1 MTVRMNKMANTRK
14 KLTMRDCISATF
26 AVSASTFTLPA
37 LAASMVAISS
47 SAYADSRINNVSVIQ
62 TAPAVTQLRLGFSS
76 TPVLPTAYQLADPS
90 RLVLDFDKVQNG
102 LSTRATDYN
111 VGMIRDI
118 SALNSDSTTRLIV
131 GLKQEGS
138 YTTTISGNDLL
149 LTLSEPNRPTVNKRI
164 VRSATLPPATTVATS
179 VVTPAATSIVTPIVT
194 NKSSVTVP
202 NVVVTPDVYV
212 TDNTNLTTTP
222 IVTPIIETDS
232 VAVTPI
238 VAGTTTVKKPAPAD
252 TMVVRVNP
260 LLDPRL
266 ASSQVSRQYSYD
278 GLAAVNFATASDG
291 GGNVNI
297 TLANEAIPV
306 DVQRQGN
313 KLIVRL
319 TGSTVPRNLLR
330 RLNVNSGLVNSID
343 TSNQGQN
350 GVVTINMNAD
360 YEYQAFQSGNQLTI
374 GITKPELLREPTL
387 EEKVYTGEA
396 LSMEFQDVEIRTVL
410 DILAQFTDM
419 NIVASD
425 SVAGNITLRL
435 INVPWDQA
443 LDIILKSKNLGK
455 RENGNVIL
463 VAPSAELATQEAQ
476 ELEAQLAVEAYEP
489 LRTEYI
495 RLSYA
500 KAADVLTLISQG
512 SGGSGGNSNGTA
524 NNRIDDNSTLLSNR
538 GTVTVDERTN
548 TLIIKD
554 VPRSIENIH
563 NLISKIDIPVRQV
576 MIEARIVSASDT
588 FSKEIGVR
596 WGILSNGA
604 ANNRSLLVG
613 GSNQTINDLKNFT
626 IESTTINGQTVTYP
640 KYDIS
645 RPDNLNV
652 DLGVANPAGRIAFGL
667 LSMSDVMLDLELSA
681 LQADNRG
688 EVISTPKILTT
699 DKQTAKVS
707 SGTQIPYQEA
717 AASGATS
724 TSFKEAALSLE
735 ATPNITPDGKIGLQL
750 NITNGTPTII
760 NGQVAISED
769 AISTNV
775 IVEDGQTIVLGG
787 IFRNRTSNG
796 VEKVPF
802 LGDLPYVGQA
812 FRRTMRNNDKQELL
826 IFVTPKLIN
835 DGISRLN

>member
-1 MTVRMNKMANTRK
+1 MTVRNNKVMMMSNRVSSAFA
-14 KLTMRDCISATF
+14 ISA
-26 AVSASTFTLPA
+26 
-37 LAASMVAISS
+37 LAISMVAVSS
-47 SAYADSRINNVSVIQ
+47 SAHAAQRINNVSVVQ
-62 TAPAVTQLRLGFSS
+62 TAPAVTQMRLGFVGL
-76 TPVLPTAYQLADPS
+76 PVLPAAYQLDDPS
-90 RLVLDFDKVQNG
+90 RLVLDFEQVQNG
-102 LSTRATDYN
+102 LASRFNEYN
-111 VGMIRDI
+111 IGMVNDVTTL
-118 SALNSDSTTRLIV
+118 SSDSTTRLIV
-131 GLKQEGS
+131 GLKQAGN
-138 YTTTISGNDLL
+138 YTTAIDGNDLL
-149 LTLSEPNRPTVNKRI
+149 LTLTDPSRPVITND
-164 VRSATLPPATTVATS
+164 
-179 VVTPAATSIVTPIVT
+179 PIQ
-194 NKSSVTVP
+194 
-202 NVVVTPDVYV
+202 DVLN
-212 TDNTNLTTTP
+212 DNNGITTTAV
-222 IVTPIIETDS
+222 VTPIIETSS
-232 VAVTPI
+232 VPVTLVRT
-238 VAGTTTVKKPAPAD
+238 VATSTTVVNNQVPTD

-260 LLDPRL
+260 LLNPQL
-266 ASSQVSRQYSYD
+266 AASQVSKQYSYD
-278 GLAAVNFATASDG
+278 GLTAVNFSAGSNG
-291 GGNVNI
+291 GGNVSVA
-297 TLANEAIPV
+297 LANEAIPV

-313 KLIVRL
+313 KLVVRL

-330 RLNVNSGLVNSID
+330 RLNINSGLVSSID
-343 TSNQGQN
+343 TKNQGQN
-350 GVVTINMNAD
+350 GVITINMTED
-360 YEYQAFQSGNQLTI
+360 YEYQAYQSGNQLNVSI
-374 GITKPELLREPTL
+374 SKPELLREPTL
-387 EEKVYTGEA
+387 EERVYSGEA
-396 LSMEFQDVEIRTVL
+396 LSMEFQDVEIRSVL

-463 VAPSAELATQEAQ
+463 VAPSTELAEQEAR
-476 ELEAQLAVEAYEP
+476 ELEAQQAVESYAP

-500 KAADVLTLISQG
+500 KAQDVLTLISQG
-512 SGGSGGNSNGTA
+512 SGSSGGSNTGNSNA
-524 NNRIDDNSTLLSNR
+524 NDNNTLLSNR

-554 VPRSIENIH
+554 VADSIENIH

-576 MIEARIVSASDT
+576 MIEARIVSATDS

-613 GSNQTINDLKNFT
+613 GSNQTLADLKDFD
-626 IESTTINGQTVTYP
+626 IETTTVNGQTVSYP
-640 KYDIS
+640 SYDIS

-652 DLGVANPAGRIAFGL
+652 DLGVANPAGSIAFGL

-688 EVISTPKILTT
+688 EVISTPKILTA

-717 AASGATS
+717 SASGATT

-750 NITNGTPTII
+750 VITNGTPTII
-760 NGQVAISED
+760 NNQVAIAED
-769 AISTNV
+769 SISTNV

-787 IFRNRTSNG
+787 VFKNRTTNE
-796 VEKVPF
+796 VNKVPF
-802 LGDLPYVGQA
+802 LGDLPYVGRA
-812 FRRTMRNNDKQELL
+812 FRRDVRSNSKEELL

-835 DGISRLN
+835 DGVSRLN

>member
-1 MTVRMNKMANTRK
+1 MTVRNNKVM
-14 KLTMRDCISATF
+14 TMSDRVSSSFAIS
-26 AVSASTFTLPA
+26 V
-37 LAASMVAISS
+37 LAMSMVAISS
-47 SAYADSRINNVSVIQ
+47 SAHAEQRINNVSVVQ
-62 TAPAVTQLRLGFSS
+62 TAPAVTQMRLGFAGK
-76 TPVLPTAYQLADPS
+76 PVLPAAYQLDNPS
-90 RLVLDFDKVQNG
+90 RLVLDFEQVQNG
-102 LSTRATDYN
+102 LASRFSEYN
-111 VGMIRDI
+111 VGMINDVTT
-118 SALNSDSTTRLIV
+118 LNSDNTTRLIV
-131 GLKQEGS
+131 GLKQAGN
-138 YTTTISGNDLL
+138 YTTAIEGNNLL
-149 LTLSEPNRPTVNKRI
+149 LTISDPSRPVVNQ
-164 VRSATLPPATTVATS
+164 
-179 VVTPAATSIVTPIVT
+179 VVTNDPVQDVLNGNAAITTTAVVTPIVE
-194 NKSSVTVP
+194 SS
-202 NVVVTPDVYV
+202 
-212 TDNTNLTTTP
+212 
-222 IVTPIIETDS
+222 S
-232 VAVTPI
+232 VAVAPI
-238 VAGTTTVKKPAPAD
+238 KTRVVKNQAVATQAPAD

-260 LLDPRL
+260 LLSPQL
-266 ASSQVSRQYSYD
+266 AASQVSKQYSYD
-278 GLAAVNFATASDG
+278 GLTAVNFTKGNDG
-291 GGNVNI
+291 GGNVSI
-297 TLANEAIPV
+297 ALANEAIPV

-313 KLIVRL
+313 KLVVRL

-330 RLNVNSGLVNSID
+330 RLNVNSGLVDSID
-343 TSNQGQN
+343 TKNQGQN
-350 GVVTINMNAD
+350 GVITINVKED
-360 YEYQAFQSGNQLTI
+360 FEYQAYQSGNQLNI
-374 GITKPELLREPTL
+374 NIRKPELLREPTL

-396 LSMEFQDVEIRTVL
+396 LSMEFQDVEIRSVL
-410 DILAQFTDM
+410 DILAQFTEM

-463 VAPSAELATQEAQ
+463 VAPSTELAEQEAR
-476 ELEAQLAVEAYEP
+476 ELEAQQAVESYAP

-512 SGGSGGNSNGTA
+512 SGSTGSSGSNSNIGNA
-524 NNRIDDNSTLLSNR
+524 NSVDNNTLLSNR

-554 VPRSIENIH
+554 VAESIENIH
-563 NLISKIDIPVRQV
+563 KLIGKIDIPVRQV
-576 MIEARIVSASDT
+576 MIEARIVSATDS

-604 ANNRSLLVG
+604 ANNRNLLVG
-613 GSNQTINDLKNFT
+613 GSNQTLWDLKDFDV
-626 IESTTINGQTVTYP
+626 ETTTVNGQTVSYP

-688 EVISTPKILTT
+688 EVISTPKILTA

-717 AASGATS
+717 SASGATT

-750 NITNGTPTII
+750 LITNGTPTII
-760 NGQVAISED
+760 NNQVAIAED
-769 AISTNV
+769 SISTNV
-775 IVEDGQTIVLGG
+775 IVEDGQTVVLGG
-787 IFRNRTSNG
+787 VFKNRKSNG
-796 VEKVPF
+796 VDKVPF
-802 LGDLPYVGQA
+802 LGDLPYVGRA
-812 FRRTMRNNDKQELL
+812 FRKDVRNNAKEELL

-835 DGISRLN
+835 DGTSRLN

>member
-1 MTVRMNKMANTRK
+1 MTVRNNKVARNAK
-14 KLTMRDCISATF
+14 KLTMRECFSATF
-26 AVSASTFTLPA
+26 AISASTFALPA

-62 TAPAVTQLRLGFSS
+62 TAPAVTQLRLGFSNA
-76 TPVLPTAYQLADPS
+76 PVLPTAYQLADPN

-111 VGMIRDI
+111 VGMVKDI
-118 SALNSDSTTRLIV
+118 TALNSDSTTRLIV
-131 GLKQEGS
+131 GLKQEGN
-138 YTTTISGNDLL
+138 YTTSISGNDLL
-149 LTLSEPNRPTVNKRI
+149 LTLNEPNRPVANKRI
-164 VRSATLPPATTVATS
+164 VRSTKTPTATEVVFPTNNPILTTPNS
-179 VVTPAATSIVTPIVT
+179 VI
-194 NKSSVTVP
+194 VP
-202 NVVVTPDVYV
+202 NVVVTPDVV
-212 TDNTNLTTTP
+212 TDGVTTTA
-222 IVTPIIETDS
+222 V
-232 VAVTPI
+232 VTPI
-238 VAGTTTVKKPAPAD
+238 VETSSVAVAPIVTGSTTVKNSTPAD

-266 ASSQVSRQYSYD
+266 ASSQVSQQYSYD
-278 GLAAVNFATASDG
+278 GLSALNFTAGGNG
-291 GGNVNI
+291 GGNVTI
-297 TLANEAIPV
+297 ALANDAIPV

-330 RLNVNSGLVNSID
+330 RLNVNSGLVSSID
-343 TSNQGQN
+343 TANQGQS
-350 GVVTINMNAD
+350 GVITINMNAD

-374 GITKPELLREPTL
+374 GISKPELLREPTL

-410 DILAQFTDM
+410 DILAQFTEM

-425 SVAGNITLRL
+425 SVAGSITLRL

-443 LDIILKSKNLGK
+443 LDIILKSKNLAK

-512 SGGSGGNSNGTA
+512 SGGSGGNTGSSTSN
-524 NNRIDDNSTLLSNR
+524 RVDDNNTLLSNR
-538 GTVTVDERTN
+538 GTVTIDNRTN

-563 NLISKIDIPVRQV
+563 KLISKIDIPVRQV
-576 MIEARIVSASDT
+576 MIEARIVNASDS

-604 ANNRSLLVG
+604 ANNRGLLVG
-613 GSNQTINDLKNFT
+613 GSNQTITDLKEFD
-626 IESTTINGQTVTYP
+626 IQSTTINGQTVSYP

-667 LSMSDVMLDLELSA
+667 LGISDLMLDLELSA
-681 LQADNRG
+681 MQADNRG
-688 EVISTPKILTT
+688 EVISTPKVLTT
-699 DKQTAKVS
+699 DKQTARVS

-717 AASGATS
+717 AASGAST
-724 TSFKEAALSLE
+724 TSFIEAALSLE

-750 NITNGTPTII
+750 NIANGTPIRSI
-760 NGQVAISED
+760 DGQVAIAED
-769 AISTNV
+769 SLSTNV

-787 IFRNRTSNG
+787 VFKNSSSNG

-802 LGDLPYVGQA
+802 LGDLPYIGQA
-812 FRRTMRNNDKQELL
+812 FRRNTRNNEKQELL
-826 IFVTPKLIN
+826 IFITTKLIN
-835 DGISRLN
+835 DGISRLD

>member
-1 MTVRMNKMANTRK
+1 MTVRNNKVMTMNNRVSSTFA
-14 KLTMRDCISATF
+14 ISA
-26 AVSASTFTLPA
+26 
-37 LAASMVAISS
+37 LAMSMVAVSS
-47 SAYADSRINNVSVIQ
+47 SAHAEQRINNVSVVQ
-62 TAPAVTQLRLGFSS
+62 TAPAVTQMRLGFAGK
-76 TPVLPTAYQLADPS
+76 PVLPAAYQLDNPS
-90 RLVLDFDKVQNG
+90 RLVLDFEKVQNG
-102 LSTRATDYN
+102 LASRFNEYN
-111 VGMIRDI
+111 VGMIKDVTT
-118 SALNSDSTTRLIV
+118 LNSDNTTRLIV
-131 GLKQEGS
+131 GLKQAGN
-138 YTTTISGNDLL
+138 YTTAIEGNDLL
-149 LTLSEPNRPTVNKRI
+149 LTISDPNRPVVNQ
-164 VRSATLPPATTVATS
+164 
-179 VVTPAATSIVTPIVT
+179 VVTNDPVQDVLNGNAGITTTAVVTPIVET
-194 NKSSVTVP
+194 SSVAAAPIRTTATSSTV
-202 NVVVTPDVYV
+202 NKTQV
-212 TDNTNLTTTP
+212 
-222 IVTPIIETDS
+222 
-232 VAVTPI
+232 
-238 VAGTTTVKKPAPAD
+238 PAD

-260 LLDPRL
+260 LLSPQL
-266 ASSQVSRQYSYD
+266 AASQVSKQYSYD
-278 GLAAVNFATASDG
+278 GLTAVNFTAGNDG
-291 GGNVNI
+291 GGNVSMA
-297 TLANEAIPV
+297 LANEAIPV

-313 KLIVRL
+313 KLVVRL

-330 RLNVNSGLVNSID
+330 RLNVNSGLVDSID
-343 TSNQGQN
+343 TKNQGQN
-350 GVVTINMNAD
+350 GVITINVKED
-360 YEYQAFQSGNQLTI
+360 YEYQAYQSGNQLNI
-374 GITKPELLREPTL
+374 NIRKPELLREPTL
-387 EEKVYTGEA
+387 EEKVYSGEA
-396 LSMEFQDVEIRTVL
+396 LSMEFQDVEIRSVL

-463 VAPSAELATQEAQ
+463 VAPSTELAEQEAR
-476 ELEAQLAVEAYEP
+476 ELEAQQAVESYAP

-512 SGGSGGNSNGTA
+512 SGSSGGSGTGNTNSTD
-524 NNRIDDNSTLLSNR
+524 NNTLLSNR

-554 VPRSIENIH
+554 VAESIENIH
-563 NLISKIDIPVRQV
+563 KLIGKIDIPVRQV
-576 MIEARIVSASDT
+576 MIEARIVSATDS

-604 ANNRSLLVG
+604 ANNRNLLVG
-613 GSNQTINDLKNFT
+613 GSNQTLWDLKDFDV
-626 IESTTINGQTVTYP
+626 ETTTVNGQTVSYP

-688 EVISTPKILTT
+688 EVISTPKILTA

-717 AASGATS
+717 SASGATT

-750 NITNGTPTII
+750 VITNGTPTII
-760 NGQVAISED
+760 NNQVAIAED
-769 AISTNV
+769 SISTNV

-787 IFRNRTSNG
+787 VFKNRTSNE
-796 VEKVPF
+796 VSKVPF
-802 LGDLPYVGQA
+802 LGDLPYVGRA
-812 FRRTMRNNDKQELL
+812 FRKDVRNNSKEELL

>member
-1 MTVRMNKMANTRK
+1 MTVRNNKVM
-14 KLTMRDCISATF
+14 TMSDRVSSSFAIS
-26 AVSASTFTLPA
+26 V
-37 LAASMVAISS
+37 LAMSMVAISS
-47 SAYADSRINNVSVIQ
+47 SAHAEQRINNVSVVQ
-62 TAPAVTQLRLGFSS
+62 TAPAVTQMRLGFAGK
-76 TPVLPTAYQLADPS
+76 PVLPAAYQLDNPS
-90 RLVLDFDKVQNG
+90 RLVLDFEQVQNG
-102 LSTRATDYN
+102 LASRFSEYN
-111 VGMIRDI
+111 VGMINDVTT
-118 SALNSDSTTRLIV
+118 LNSDNTTRLIV
-131 GLKQEGS
+131 GLKQAGN
-138 YTTTISGNDLL
+138 YTTAIEGNNLL
-149 LTLSEPNRPTVNKRI
+149 LTISDPSRPVVNQ
-164 VRSATLPPATTVATS
+164 
-179 VVTPAATSIVTPIVT
+179 VVTNDPVQDVLNGNAAITTTAVVTPIVE
-194 NKSSVTVP
+194 SS
-202 NVVVTPDVYV
+202 
-212 TDNTNLTTTP
+212 
-222 IVTPIIETDS
+222 S
-232 VAVTPI
+232 VAVAPI
-238 VAGTTTVKKPAPAD
+238 KTRVVKNQAVATQAPAD

-260 LLDPRL
+260 LLSPQL
-266 ASSQVSRQYSYD
+266 AASQVSKQYSYD
-278 GLAAVNFATASDG
+278 GLTAVNFTKGNDG
-291 GGNVNI
+291 GGNVSI
-297 TLANEAIPV
+297 ALANEAIPV

-313 KLIVRL
+313 KLVVRL

-330 RLNVNSGLVNSID
+330 RLNVNSGLVDSID
-343 TSNQGQN
+343 TKNQGQN
-350 GVVTINMNAD
+350 GVITINVKED
-360 YEYQAFQSGNQLTI
+360 FEYQAYQSGNQLNI
-374 GITKPELLREPTL
+374 NIRKPELLREPTL

-396 LSMEFQDVEIRTVL
+396 LSMEFQDVEIRSVL
-410 DILAQFTDM
+410 DILAQFTEM

-463 VAPSAELATQEAQ
+463 VAPSTELAEQEAR
-476 ELEAQLAVEAYEP
+476 ELEAQQAVESYAP

-512 SGGSGGNSNGTA
+512 SGSTGSSGTGNA
-524 NNRIDDNSTLLSNR
+524 NSVDNNTLLSNR

-554 VPRSIENIH
+554 VAESIENIH
-563 NLISKIDIPVRQV
+563 KLIGKIDIPVRQV
-576 MIEARIVSASDT
+576 MIEARIVSATDS

-604 ANNRSLLVG
+604 ANNRNLLVG
-613 GSNQTINDLKNFT
+613 GSNQTLWDLKDFDV
-626 IESTTINGQTVTYP
+626 ETTTVNGQTVSYP

-652 DLGVANPAGRIAFGL
+652 DLGVANPAGSIAFGL

-688 EVISTPKILTT
+688 EVISTPKILTA

-717 AASGATS
+717 SASGATT

-750 NITNGTPTII
+750 VITNGTPTII
-760 NGQVAISED
+760 NNQVAIAED
-769 AISTNV
+769 SISTNV

-787 IFRNRTSNG
+787 VFKNRTSNE
-796 VEKVPF
+796 VSKVPF
-802 LGDLPYVGQA
+802 LGDLPYVGRA
-812 FRRTMRNNDKQELL
+812 FRKDVRNNSKEELL

>member
-1 MTVRMNKMANTRK
+1 MTVRNNKVM
-14 KLTMRDCISATF
+14 TMSDRVSSSFAISA
-26 AVSASTFTLPA
+26 
-37 LAASMVAISS
+37 LAMSMVAISS
-47 SAYADSRINNVSVIQ
+47 SAHAEQRINNVSVVQ
-62 TAPAVTQLRLGFSS
+62 TAPAVTQMRLGFAGK
-76 TPVLPTAYQLADPS
+76 PVLPAAYQLDNPS
-90 RLVLDFDKVQNG
+90 RLVLDFEQVQNG
-102 LSTRATDYN
+102 LASRFSEYN
-111 VGMIRDI
+111 VGMINDVTT
-118 SALNSDSTTRLIV
+118 LNSDNTTRLIV
-131 GLKQEGS
+131 GLKQAGN
-138 YTTTISGNDLL
+138 YTTAIEGNNLL
-149 LTLSEPNRPTVNKRI
+149 LTISDPSRPVVNQ
-164 VRSATLPPATTVATS
+164 
-179 VVTPAATSIVTPIVT
+179 VVTNDPVQDVLNGNAAITTTAVVTPIVE
-194 NKSSVTVP
+194 SS
-202 NVVVTPDVYV
+202 
-212 TDNTNLTTTP
+212 
-222 IVTPIIETDS
+222 S
-232 VAVTPI
+232 VAVAPI
-238 VAGTTTVKKPAPAD
+238 KTRVVKNQAVATQAPAD

-260 LLDPRL
+260 LLSPQL
-266 ASSQVSRQYSYD
+266 AASQVSKQYSYD
-278 GLAAVNFATASDG
+278 GLTAVNFTKGNDG
-291 GGNVNI
+291 GGNVSI
-297 TLANEAIPV
+297 ALANEAIPV

-313 KLIVRL
+313 KLVVRL

-330 RLNVNSGLVNSID
+330 RLNVNSGLVDSID
-343 TSNQGQN
+343 TKNQGQN
-350 GVVTINMNAD
+350 GVITINVKED
-360 YEYQAFQSGNQLTI
+360 FEYQAYQSGNQLNI
-374 GITKPELLREPTL
+374 NIRKPELLREPTL

-396 LSMEFQDVEIRTVL
+396 LSMEFQDVEIRSVL
-410 DILAQFTDM
+410 DILAQFTEM

-463 VAPSAELATQEAQ
+463 VAPSTELAEQEAR
-476 ELEAQLAVEAYEP
+476 ELEAQQAVESYAP

-512 SGGSGGNSNGTA
+512 SGSTGSSGTGNA
-524 NNRIDDNSTLLSNR
+524 NSVDNNTLLSNR

-554 VPRSIENIH
+554 VAESIENIH
-563 NLISKIDIPVRQV
+563 KLIGKIDIPVRQV
-576 MIEARIVSASDT
+576 MIEARIVSATDS

-604 ANNRSLLVG
+604 ANNRNLLVG
-613 GSNQTINDLKNFT
+613 GSNQTLWDLKDFDV
-626 IESTTINGQTVTYP
+626 ETTTVNGQTVSYP

-688 EVISTPKILTT
+688 EVISTPKILTA

-717 AASGATS
+717 SASGATT

-750 NITNGTPTII
+750 LITNGTPTII
-760 NGQVAISED
+760 NNQVAIAED
-769 AISTNV
+769 SISTNV
-775 IVEDGQTIVLGG
+775 IVEDGQTVVLGG
-787 IFRNRTSNG
+787 VFKNRKSNG
-796 VEKVPF
+796 VDKEPF
-802 LGDLPYVGQA
+802 LGDLPYVGRA
-812 FRRTMRNNDKQELL
+812 FRKDVRNNAKEELL

-835 DGISRLN
+835 DGTSRLN

>member
-1 MTVRMNKMANTRK
+1 MTARNNRVMMMSNRVSSAFA
-14 KLTMRDCISATF
+14 ISA
-26 AVSASTFTLPA
+26 
-37 LAASMVAISS
+37 LATSMVAISS
-47 SAYADSRINNVSVIQ
+47 SAYADQRINDISVVQ
-62 TAPAVTQLRLGFSS
+62 TAPAVTQMRLGFAGV
-76 TPVLPTAYQLADPS
+76 PVLPAAYQLDNPS
-90 RLVLDFDKVQNG
+90 RLVLDFEQVQNG
-102 LSTRATDYN
+102 LNSRFNNYD
-111 VGMIRDI
+111 VGMVKDVTTL
-118 SALNSDSTTRLIV
+118 SSDSTTRLIV
-131 GLKQEGS
+131 GLKQAGN
-138 YTTTISGNDLL
+138 YTTAIDGKDLL
-149 LTLSEPNRPTVNKRI
+149 LTITDPNR
-164 VRSATLPPATTVATS
+164 SVATNDPIQA
-179 VVTPAATSIVTPIVT
+179 VLNNTNMTTTAVVTPIV
-194 NKSSVTVP
+194 
-202 NVVVTPDVYV
+202 
-212 TDNTNLTTTP
+212 
-222 IVTPIIETDS
+222 ETS
-232 VAVTPI
+232 TVAVTPI
-238 VAGTTTVKKPAPAD
+238 RTQNITTKNQLPDD

-266 ASSQVSRQYSYD
+266 ANTQVNKQYSYD
-278 GLAAVNFATASDG
+278 GLTALNFAAGGDG
-291 GGNVNI
+291 GGSVSI
-297 TLANEAIPV
+297 ALANDAIPV

-313 KLIVRL
+313 KLVVRL

-330 RLNVNSGLVNSID
+330 RLNINSGLVESID
-343 TSNQGQN
+343 TKNQGQN
-350 GVVTINMNAD
+350 GTVTINMNGD
-360 YEYQAFQSGNQLTI
+360 YEYQAYQSGNQLNI
-374 GITKPELLREPTL
+374 GIRKPELLREPTL
-387 EEKVYTGEA
+387 EEKVYSGEA
-396 LSMEFQDVEIRTVL
+396 LSMEFQDVEIRSVL

-463 VAPSAELATQEAQ
+463 IAPSTELAEQEAK
-476 ELEAQLAVEAYEP
+476 ELQAQQAVESYAP

-512 SGGSGGNSNGTA
+512 NGSSGGNSNLGGTTSNVQD
-524 NNRIDDNSTLLSNR
+524 NNTLLSNR

-554 VPRSIENIH
+554 VGESIENIR

-576 MIEARIVSASDT
+576 MIEARIVSATDS

-613 GSNQTINDLKNFT
+613 GSDQTLWDLKDFDVQ
-626 IESTTINGQTVTYP
+626 TTTVNGQTVSYP

-652 DLGVANPAGRIAFGL
+652 DLGVANPAGSIAFGL
-667 LSMSDVMLDLELSA
+667 LGLSDVMLDLELSA

-688 EVISTPKILTT
+688 EVISTPKILTA

-717 AASGATS
+717 SASGATT

-735 ATPNITPDGKIGLQL
+735 ATPNITADGKIGLQL
-750 NITNGTPTII
+750 VITNGTPTII
-760 NGQVAISED
+760 NNQVAIAED
-769 AISTNV
+769 SITTNV

-787 IFRNRTSNG
+787 VFKNRTSNG
-796 VEKVPF
+796 VDKVPF
-802 LGDLPYVGQA
+802 LGDLPYIGRA
-812 FRRTMRNNDKQELL
+812 FRRDVRNNSKEELL
-826 IFVTPKLIN
+826 IFITPKLIN
-835 DGISRLN
+835 DGISRLD

>member
-1 MTVRMNKMANTRK
+1 MTVRNNKVM
-14 KLTMRDCISATF
+14 TMSDRVSSSFAIS
-26 AVSASTFTLPA
+26 V
-37 LAASMVAISS
+37 LAMSMVAISS
-47 SAYADSRINNVSVIQ
+47 SAHAEQRINNVSVVQ
-62 TAPAVTQLRLGFSS
+62 TAPAVTQMRLGFSGK
-76 TPVLPTAYQLADPS
+76 PVLPAAYQLDNPS
-90 RLVLDFDKVQNG
+90 RLVLDFEQVQNG
-102 LSTRATDYN
+102 LASRFSEYN
-111 VGMIRDI
+111 VGMINDVTT
-118 SALNSDSTTRLIV
+118 LNSDKTTRLIV
-131 GLKQEGS
+131 GLKQAGN
-138 YTTTISGNDLL
+138 YTTAIEGNNLL
-149 LTLSEPNRPTVNKRI
+149 LTISDPSRPVVNQ
-164 VRSATLPPATTVATS
+164 
-179 VVTPAATSIVTPIVT
+179 VVTNDPVQDVLNGNAAITTTAVVTPIVE
-194 NKSSVTVP
+194 SS
-202 NVVVTPDVYV
+202 
-212 TDNTNLTTTP
+212 
-222 IVTPIIETDS
+222 S
-232 VAVTPI
+232 VAVAPI
-238 VAGTTTVKKPAPAD
+238 KTKVVKTQAVATQTPAD

-260 LLDPRL
+260 LLSPQL
-266 ASSQVSRQYSYD
+266 AASQVSKQYSYD
-278 GLAAVNFATASDG
+278 GLTAVNFTKGNDG
-291 GGNVNI
+291 GGNVSI
-297 TLANEAIPV
+297 ALANEAIPV

-313 KLIVRL
+313 KLVVRL

-330 RLNVNSGLVNSID
+330 RLNVNSGLVDSID
-343 TSNQGQN
+343 TKNQGQN
-350 GVVTINMNAD
+350 GVITINVKED
-360 YEYQAFQSGNQLTI
+360 FEYQAYQSGNQLNI
-374 GITKPELLREPTL
+374 NIRKPELLREPTL

-396 LSMEFQDVEIRTVL
+396 LSMEFQDVEIRSVL
-410 DILAQFTDM
+410 DILAQFTEM

-463 VAPSAELATQEAQ
+463 VAPSTELAEQEAR
-476 ELEAQLAVEAYEP
+476 ELEAQQAVESYAP

-512 SGGSGGNSNGTA
+512 SGSTGSSGTGNA
-524 NNRIDDNSTLLSNR
+524 NSVDNNTLLSNR

-554 VPRSIENIH
+554 VAESIENIH
-563 NLISKIDIPVRQV
+563 KLIGKIDIPVRQV
-576 MIEARIVSASDT
+576 MIEARIVSATDS

-604 ANNRSLLVG
+604 ANNRNLLVG
-613 GSNQTINDLKNFT
+613 GSNQTLWDLKDFDV
-626 IESTTINGQTVTYP
+626 ETTTVNGQTVSYP

-688 EVISTPKILTT
+688 EVISTPKILTA

-717 AASGATS
+717 SASGATT

-750 NITNGTPTII
+750 LITNGTPTII
-760 NGQVAISED
+760 NNQVAIAED
-769 AISTNV
+769 SISTNV
-775 IVEDGQTIVLGG
+775 IVEDGQTVVLGG
-787 IFRNRTSNG
+787 VFKNRKSNG
-796 VEKVPF
+796 VDKVPF
-802 LGDLPYVGQA
+802 LGDLPYVGRA
-812 FRRTMRNNDKQELL
+812 FRKDVRNNAKEELL

-835 DGISRLN
+835 DGTSRLN

>member
-1 MTVRMNKMANTRK
+1 MTARNNRVMMMSNRVSSAFA
-14 KLTMRDCISATF
+14 ISA
-26 AVSASTFTLPA
+26 
-37 LAASMVAISS
+37 LATSMVAISS
-47 SAYADSRINNVSVIQ
+47 SAYADQRINDISVVQ
-62 TAPAVTQLRLGFSS
+62 TSPAVTQMRLGFAGV
-76 TPVLPTAYQLADPS
+76 PVLPAAYQLDNPS
-90 RLVLDFDKVQNG
+90 RLVLDFEQVQNG
-102 LSTRATDYN
+102 LNSRFNNYD
-111 VGMIRDI
+111 VGMVKDVTTL
-118 SALNSDSTTRLIV
+118 SSDSTTRLIV
-131 GLKQEGS
+131 GLKQAGN
-138 YTTTISGNDLL
+138 YTTAIDGKDLL
-149 LTLSEPNRPTVNKRI
+149 LTITDPNR
-164 VRSATLPPATTVATS
+164 SVATNDPIQA
-179 VVTPAATSIVTPIVT
+179 VLNNTNMTTTAVVTPIV
-194 NKSSVTVP
+194 
-202 NVVVTPDVYV
+202 
-212 TDNTNLTTTP
+212 
-222 IVTPIIETDS
+222 ETS
-232 VAVTPI
+232 TVAVTPI
-238 VAGTTTVKKPAPAD
+238 RTQNITTQNQLPDD

-266 ASSQVSRQYSYD
+266 ANTQVNKQYSYD
-278 GLAAVNFATASDG
+278 GLTALNFAAGGDG
-291 GGNVNI
+291 GGSVSI
-297 TLANEAIPV
+297 ALANDAIPV

-313 KLIVRL
+313 KLVVRL

-330 RLNVNSGLVNSID
+330 RLNINSGLVESID
-343 TSNQGQN
+343 TKNQGQN
-350 GVVTINMNAD
+350 GTVTINMNGD
-360 YEYQAFQSGNQLTI
+360 YEYQAYQSGNQLNI
-374 GITKPELLREPTL
+374 GIRKPELLREPTL
-387 EEKVYTGEA
+387 EEKVYSGEA
-396 LSMEFQDVEIRTVL
+396 LSMEFQDVEIRSVL

-463 VAPSAELATQEAQ
+463 IAPSTELAEQEAK
-476 ELEAQLAVEAYEP
+476 ELQAQQAVESYAP

-512 SGGSGGNSNGTA
+512 NGSSGGNSNNNLGGTTT
-524 NNRIDDNSTLLSNR
+524 NNLEDNTTLLSNR

-554 VPRSIENIH
+554 VGDSIENIR

-576 MIEARIVSASDT
+576 MIEARIVSATDS

-613 GSNQTINDLKNFT
+613 GSDQTLWDLKDFDVQ
-626 IESTTINGQTVTYP
+626 TTTVNGQTVSYP

-652 DLGVANPAGRIAFGL
+652 DLGVANPAGSIAFGL
-667 LSMSDVMLDLELSA
+667 LGLSDVMLDLELSA

-688 EVISTPKILTT
+688 EVISTPKILTA

-717 AASGATS
+717 SASGATT

-735 ATPNITPDGKIGLQL
+735 ATPNITADGKIGLQL
-750 NITNGTPTII
+750 VITNGTPTII
-760 NGQVAISED
+760 NNQVAIAED
-769 AISTNV
+769 SITTNV

-787 IFRNRTSNG
+787 VFKNRTSNG
-796 VEKVPF
+796 VDKVPF
-802 LGDLPYVGQA
+802 LGDLPYIGRA
-812 FRRTMRNNDKQELL
+812 FRRDVRNNSKEELL
-826 IFVTPKLIN
+826 IFITPKLIN
-835 DGISRLN
+835 DGISRLD

>member
-1 MTVRMNKMANTRK
+1 VQDLLNGN
-14 KLTMRDCISATF
+14 
-26 AVSASTFTLPA
+26 
-37 LAASMVAISS
+37 AAI
-47 SAYADSRINNVSVIQ
+47 
-62 TAPAVTQLRLGFSS
+62 
-76 TPVLPTAYQLADPS
+76 
-90 RLVLDFDKVQNG
+90 
-102 LSTRATDYN
+102 
-111 VGMIRDI
+111 
-118 SALNSDSTTRLIV
+118 
-131 GLKQEGS
+131 
-138 YTTTISGNDLL
+138 TTTA
-149 LTLSEPNRPTVNKRI
+149 V
-164 VRSATLPPATTVATS
+164 
-179 VVTPAATSIVTPIVT
+179 VTPIVE
-194 NKSSVTVP
+194 SS
-202 NVVVTPDVYV
+202 
-212 TDNTNLTTTP
+212 
-222 IVTPIIETDS
+222 S
-232 VAVTPI
+232 VAVAPI
-238 VAGTTTVKKPAPAD
+238 KTKVVKTQAVATQAPAD

-260 LLDPRL
+260 LLSPQL
-266 ASSQVSRQYSYD
+266 AASQVSKQYSYD
-278 GLAAVNFATASDG
+278 GLTAVNFTKGNDG
-291 GGNVNI
+291 GGNVSI
-297 TLANEAIPV
+297 ALANEAIPV

-313 KLIVRL
+313 KLVVRL

-330 RLNVNSGLVNSID
+330 RLNVNSGLVDSID
-343 TSNQGQN
+343 TKNQGQN
-350 GVVTINMNAD
+350 GVITINVKED
-360 YEYQAFQSGNQLTI
+360 FEYQAYQSGNQLNI
-374 GITKPELLREPTL
+374 NIRKPELLREPTL

-396 LSMEFQDVEIRTVL
+396 LSMEFQDVEIRSVL
-410 DILAQFTDM
+410 DILAQFTEM

-463 VAPSAELATQEAQ
+463 VAPSTELAEQEAR
-476 ELEAQLAVEAYEP
+476 ELEAQQAVESYAP

-512 SGGSGGNSNGTA
+512 SGSTGSSGTGNA
-524 NNRIDDNSTLLSNR
+524 NSVDNNTLLSNR

-554 VPRSIENIH
+554 VAESIENIH
-563 NLISKIDIPVRQV
+563 KLIGKIDIPVRQV
-576 MIEARIVSASDT
+576 MIEARIVSATDS

-604 ANNRSLLVG
+604 ANNRNLLVG
-613 GSNQTINDLKNFT
+613 GSNQTLWDLKDFDV
-626 IESTTINGQTVTYP
+626 ETTTVNGQTVSYP

-688 EVISTPKILTT
+688 EVISTPKILTA

-717 AASGATS
+717 SASGATT

-750 NITNGTPTII
+750 LITNGTPTII
-760 NGQVAISED
+760 NNQVAIAED
-769 AISTNV
+769 SISTNV
-775 IVEDGQTIVLGG
+775 IVEDGQTVVLGG
-787 IFRNRTSNG
+787 VFKNRKSNG
-796 VEKVPF
+796 VDKVPF
-802 LGDLPYVGQA
+802 LGDLPYVGRA
-812 FRRTMRNNDKQELL
+812 FRKDVRNNAKEELL

-835 DGISRLN
+835 DGTSRLN

>member
-1 MTVRMNKMANTRK
+1 MTVRNNKVM
-14 KLTMRDCISATF
+14 TMSDRVSSSFAIS
-26 AVSASTFTLPA
+26 V
-37 LAASMVAISS
+37 LAMSMVAISS
-47 SAYADSRINNVSVIQ
+47 SAHAEQRINNVSVVQ
-62 TAPAVTQLRLGFSS
+62 TAPAVTQMRLGFAGK
-76 TPVLPTAYQLADPS
+76 PVLPAAYQLDNPS
-90 RLVLDFDKVQNG
+90 RLVLDFEQVQNG
-102 LSTRATDYN
+102 LASRFSEYN
-111 VGMIRDI
+111 VGMINDVTT
-118 SALNSDSTTRLIV
+118 LNSDNTTRLIV
-131 GLKQEGS
+131 GLKQAGN
-138 YTTTISGNDLL
+138 YTTAIEGNNLL
-149 LTLSEPNRPTVNKRI
+149 LTISDPSRPVVNQ
-164 VRSATLPPATTVATS
+164 
-179 VVTPAATSIVTPIVT
+179 VVTNDPVQDVLNGNAAITTTAVVTPIVE
-194 NKSSVTVP
+194 SS
-202 NVVVTPDVYV
+202 
-212 TDNTNLTTTP
+212 
-222 IVTPIIETDS
+222 S
-232 VAVTPI
+232 VAVAPI
-238 VAGTTTVKKPAPAD
+238 KTRVVKNQAVATQAPAD

-260 LLDPRL
+260 LLSPQL
-266 ASSQVSRQYSYD
+266 AASQVSKQYSYD
-278 GLAAVNFATASDG
+278 GLTAVNFTKGNDG
-291 GGNVNI
+291 GGNVSI
-297 TLANEAIPV
+297 ALANEAIPV

-313 KLIVRL
+313 KLVVRL

-330 RLNVNSGLVNSID
+330 RLNVNSGLVDSID
-343 TSNQGQN
+343 TKNQGQN
-350 GVVTINMNAD
+350 GVITINVKED
-360 YEYQAFQSGNQLTI
+360 FEYQAYQSGNQLNI
-374 GITKPELLREPTL
+374 NIRKPELLREPTL

-396 LSMEFQDVEIRTVL
+396 LSMEFQDVEIRSVL
-410 DILAQFTDM
+410 DILAQFTEM

-463 VAPSAELATQEAQ
+463 VAPSTELAEQEAR
-476 ELEAQLAVEAYEP
+476 ELEAQQAVESYAP

-512 SGGSGGNSNGTA
+512 SGSTGSSGTGNA
-524 NNRIDDNSTLLSNR
+524 NSVDNNTLLSNR

-554 VPRSIENIH
+554 VAESIENIH
-563 NLISKIDIPVRQV
+563 KLIGKIDIPVRQV
-576 MIEARIVSASDT
+576 MIEARIVSATDS

-604 ANNRSLLVG
+604 ANNRNLLVG
-613 GSNQTINDLKNFT
+613 GSNQTLWDLKDFDV
-626 IESTTINGQTVTYP
+626 ETTTVNGQTVSYP

-652 DLGVANPAGRIAFGL
+652 DLGVAKPAGRIAFGL

-688 EVISTPKILTT
+688 EVISTPKILTA

-717 AASGATS
+717 SASGATT

-750 NITNGTPTII
+750 VITNGTPTII
-760 NGQVAISED
+760 NNQVAIAED
-769 AISTNV
+769 SISTNV

-787 IFRNRTSNG
+787 VFKNRTNNEVS
-796 VEKVPF
+796 KVPF
-802 LGDLPYVGQA
+802 LGDLPYVGRA
-812 FRRTMRNNDKQELL
+812 FRKDVRNNSKEELL

-835 DGISRLN
+835 DGTSRLN